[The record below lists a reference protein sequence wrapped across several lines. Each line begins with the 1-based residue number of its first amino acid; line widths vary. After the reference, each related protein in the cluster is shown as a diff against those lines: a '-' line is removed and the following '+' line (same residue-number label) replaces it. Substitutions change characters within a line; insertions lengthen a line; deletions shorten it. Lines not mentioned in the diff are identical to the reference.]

1 MAQHISRKELK
12 TDEVRESLVHG
23 AEAVASH
30 QRQVWTIGG
39 IVLVV
44 ALAIVGWRFY
54 TQRQT
59 LKAAAE
65 LDSAMKTF
73 QAQVRDANTPPEQPP
88 MPGEV
93 TYQDATTKFTDAEKQ
108 FAQIAGKYPHTRPGL
123 EAGYYDALCDVQLN
137 KNEQAEKE
145 LKSIAS
151 GSDADFA
158 GLANYQ
164 LALLYDKTG
173 RGAQATAI
181 YQQLVDKP
189 TLLVPKALV
198 LLSLADS
205 YSKSNP
211 AQATKLYNQIK
222 QDYPDSQAATQA
234 DEHLQMM
241 NAKS

>member
-1 MAQHISRKELK
+1 VAQHISRKDLK
-12 TDEVRESLVHG
+12 KDEIRAGFVHG

-39 IVLVV
+39 VVLVV

-59 LKAAAE
+59 LKAASE
-65 LDSAMKTF
+65 LDSAMKVF
-73 QAQVRDANTPPEQPP
+73 QAQVRDANTPPDQQP

-93 TYQDATTKFTDAEKQ
+93 TYQDSTTKFTDAEKQ
-108 FAQIAGKYPHTRPGL
+108 FSQIAAKYPHTRPGL
-123 EAGYYDALCDVQLN
+123 EAGYYDALCNVQLN
-137 KNEQAEKE
+137 KNDQAERE
-145 LKSIAS
+145 LKTLAS
-151 GSDADFA
+151 GNDADFA

-173 RGAQATAI
+173 RGAQAAAI

-222 QDYPDSQAATQA
+222 QEYPDSQAATQA
-234 DEHLQMM
+234 DQRLQIL